1 MVGKVIEVFMPKE
14 YKNGVLLD
22 VMDRNLIGFKVKI
35 EDGMIE
41 VIQEQDDYNVEIRK
55 EDSVV
60 LTETNID
67 GKNIQILKK
76 QRDSMDNYEA
86 VGLYEHNARS
96 YEKVKSI

>member
-67 GKNIQILKK
+67 GKNI
-76 QRDSMDNYEA
+76 
-86 VGLYEHNARS
+86 
-96 YEKVKSI
+96 